1 MAASLETNKTLA
13 ALLTAG
19 IIASGSGVVSRILY
33 HPHVPEENAYVIE
46 VPEAAAQKG
55 EAATAEAVP
64 LPALLAQA
72 NPEKGASEAKKC
84 AACHSEEKGGAIKI
98 GPPLWGVVGRD
109 IASVEGFEYSDAL
122 RGKEGQWTYEN
133 IFEFIHG
140 PKEWAPGTKMTFAG
154 IKSPEGRANLLV
166 YLRTLSDQPV
176 PLPEAAAAAP
186 GPEQTAANE
195 PASPTA
201 PGEQSAAGQQPAAS
215 APAGASQPTAAAEPA
230 APAPA
235 TQASG
240 EQAEAGQQPAASGPA
255 ETGQQTAAAEPA
267 APAAATANS
276 GEQAEAGQQPAAS
289 GPAET
294 GQQTAAAEPA
304 PAAATANSGEQA
316 EAGQQP
322 AASGPAET
330 GQQTA
335 AAEPAAPAAATA
347 NSGEQ
352 AEAGQQPAASGP
364 AETGQQTA
372 AVREP
377 APEGAAPA
385 GAAGGVFALLAH
397 ADPAA
402 GAKDARK
409 CAVCHNFEE
418 GGSAKLGP
426 PLWGVI
432 GRDIASVEGF
442 AYSEALTGKEGAWD
456 YERLDAF
463 LAQPRNWAKGTKMA
477 FAGLKKPEERADVI
491 LYLRSLSH
499 DPAPLP

>member
-64 LPALLAQA
+64 LPTLLAQA
-72 NPEKGASEAKKC
+72 SPEKGASEAKKC

-109 IASVEGFEYSDAL
+109 IASIEGFAYSDAL

-133 IFEFIHG
+133 IFEFIPG
-140 PKEWAPGTKMTFAG
+140 PKAWAPGTKMAFAG
-154 IKSPEGRANLLV
+154 IKSPEDRADLLA

-176 PLPEAAAAAP
+176 PLPEAAAAEAAP
-186 GPEQTAANE
+186 ATEQAAANE
-195 PASPTA
+195 PATPTA
-201 PGEQSAAGQQPAAS
+201 PGEQSTAGQQP
-215 APAGASQPTAAAEPA
+215 GASE
-230 APAPA
+230 
-235 TQASG
+235 
-240 EQAEAGQQPAASGPA
+240 PA

-267 APAAATANS
+267 APAATQGS
-276 GEQAEAGQQPAAS
+276 GGQAEAGQQ
-289 GPAET
+289 
-294 GQQTAAAEPA
+294 
-304 PAAATANSGEQA
+304 
-316 EAGQQP
+316 
-322 AASGPAET
+322 
-330 GQQTA
+330 
-335 AAEPAAPAAATA
+335 
-347 NSGEQ
+347 
-352 AEAGQQPAASGP
+352 
-364 AETGQQTA
+364 TA
-372 AVREP
+372 AVPEP
-377 APEGAAPA
+377 GAEGAAPP
-385 GAAGGVFALLAH
+385 GAAGGVVALLAH

-409 CAVCHNFEE
+409 CAVCHNFDE
-418 GGSAKLGP
+418 GGPAKIGP
-426 PLWGVI
+426 PLWGVV

-442 AYSEALTGKEGAWD
+442 TYSEALTGKEGAWD
-456 YERLDAF
+456 YDKLDAF

-491 LYLRSLSH
+491 IYLRSLSH
-499 DPAPLP
+499 EPAPLP

>member
-1 MAASLETNKTLA
+1 
-13 ALLTAG
+13 
-19 IIASGSGVVSRILY
+19 
-33 HPHVPEENAYVIE
+33 
-46 VPEAAAQKG
+46 
-55 EAATAEAVP
+55 VP

-215 APAGASQPTAAAEPA
+215 APAGAGQPTAAAEPA

-267 APAAATANS
+267 
-276 GEQAEAGQQPAAS
+276 
-289 GPAET
+289 
-294 GQQTAAAEPA
+294 A